1 VLEISIQIS
10 QTLWAASQ
18 RRIPGRRHASA
29 NASFAATP
37 WESYEQHFGDAP
49 LPNHDVVLA
58 SARAARAAFVS
69 ASAATFIARMQSR
82 SLATVLLLALVNAG
96 LLIVYAQLLPAAGV
110 AGLSIVVLLAIFF
123 ASALS
128 SVAGF
133 AFSAICGAI
142 LFHLMTDQVRIV
154 ETMII
159 CSIAIQVLSVWTLRS
174 AIDWRV
180 LPAFVAGG
188 LLGLPIGVW
197 LLLHLSQQAYVRG
210 MGVALVLYGAY
221 MLFRR
226 PVHLRRDFGTL
237 GDAAAGVIGGVTGG
251 LAGFP
256 GALVTIWCGVKGWDK
271 RRQRGVYQP
280 FILIVQVAG
289 LIAIH
294 LMRSPGSTGL
304 DPVVWAYVP
313 AALLGTWCGLALF
326 TRLTDRQF
334 AIAVNL
340 LLIVSGI
347 GLTGLL

>member
-1 VLEISIQIS
+1 MNSTSV
-10 QTLWAASQ
+10 
-18 RRIPGRRHASA
+18 
-29 NASFAATP
+29 
-37 WESYEQHFGDAP
+37 DAP
-49 LPNHDVVLA
+49 LPNHDAQLA
-58 SARAARAAFVS
+58 TARAARAAYLR
-69 ASAATFIARMQSR
+69 ASIATFIARVQPR
-82 SLATVLLLALVNAG
+82 SLTAVLLLALANAG
-96 LLIVYAQLLPAAGV
+96 LLVVYARVLPAAGV

-142 LFHLMTDQVRIV
+142 LFHLMTGQVRIV
-154 ETMII
+154 EIMMI
-159 CSIAIQVLSVWTLRS
+159 CSIAIQALSVWTLRS

-180 LPAFVAGG
+180 LPAFLAGG

-197 LLLHLSQQAYVRG
+197 LLLHLSQHAYVQG
-210 MGVALVLYGAY
+210 MGVALMLYGGY
-221 MLFRR
+221 MLFRK
-226 PVHLRRDFGTL
+226 PIHLHRDFGAL
-237 GDAAAGVIGGVTGG
+237 GDAAAGLIGGVTGG

-280 FILIVQVAG
+280 FILIMQIAA
-289 LIAIH
+289 LCAIH
-294 LMRSPGSTGL
+294 LMRPQGSSGL
-304 DPVVWAYVP
+304 DPAAWAYVP

-334 AIAVNL
+334 RVAVNL

-347 GLTGLL
+347 GLTGML

>member
-1 VLEISIQIS
+1 MRYS
-10 QTLWAASQ
+10 ASL
-18 RRIPGRRHASA
+18 PDH
-29 NASFAATP
+29 
-37 WESYEQHFGDAP
+37 DA
-49 LPNHDVVLA
+49 VLA
-58 SARAARAAFVS
+58 SGRTARAAFVS
-69 ASAATFIARMQSR
+69 NSIATFIARKQPR
-82 SLATVLLLALVNAG
+82 SLAAVLLLALANTG
-96 LLIVYAQLLPAAGV
+96 LLIMYARLLPAAGV
-110 AGLSIVVLLAIFF
+110 AGLSVVVLLAIFL

-142 LFHLMTDQVRIV
+142 LFHVMTGQVRIV
-154 ETMII
+154 EIMMV
-159 CSIAIQVLSVWTLRS
+159 CSIAIQALSVWTLRS

-180 LPAFVAGG
+180 LPAFLAGG
-188 LLGLPIGVW
+188 LIGLPIGVW
-197 LLLHLSQQAYVRG
+197 LLLHLSQQAYVQG
-210 MGVALVLYGAY
+210 MGMALVLYGAY
-221 MLFRR
+221 MLFRK
-226 PVHLRRDFGTL
+226 PIHLRRDFGTF

-280 FILIVQVAG
+280 FILIMQIAA

-294 LMRSPGSTGL
+294 LMRSPGDTGL
-304 DPVVWAYVP
+304 DSVVWAYVP

-326 TRLTDRQF
+326 GRLTDRQF

-347 GLTGLL
+347 GLTGQL